1 MYGLK
6 TLLLLLST
14 LCSVTYLGFRA
25 IYTLNAESLAAQC
38 FSVIVL
44 LAECHGVFLM
54 LLYFW
59 QIRDTTP
66 APLMPVLAGRTVD
79 VFLPTYNEDV
89 HLLRGSIQSYLAFDY
104 PCKIY
109 VLDDGNRP
117 DVRILCEEMGV
128 HYIARKDNLHAKAG
142 NINNALEMT
151 DGEFVVI
158 FDSDHVARPHFISR
172 TIGYF
177 ADERVGWVQTPHA
190 FYNMDSFSSLHKPEK
205 NQYWEE
211 GDLFY
216 RCIQL
221 GKSNANAVVFCGSA
235 AIMRRKALEDV
246 GMVATETITED
257 MHTGLRMHSRG
268 WKSLFVHERLIA
280 AQAASEVTAYQ
291 SQRLRWGEGNLS
303 IIRHDNPLTMR
314 GLTMTQRVHYMGS
327 MLGWTSGIGKLAL
340 YLTPIIMLF
349 TGISPVGK
357 ISETFF
363 VLLLAH
369 LVCSWVTLK
378 ATGMGAFMIIGNEL
392 AAMATFWVQ
401 NCAVYRALT
410 RTNSRF
416 VVTKKRGRQT
426 SSVVSHVAPQLTLV
440 AMGAASVVWAAGR
453 LICGVDQNYLALGI
467 GSALIA
473 VQSILAWVVI
483 QRALCGTDRR
493 FSYRHQQGTIHAVIT
508 PDSANKGASEVHG
521 MCYDMNEIG
530 VRVVCYDE
538 LTIDQIVRLDLNAD
552 AKRVTTEACV
562 IWQRPA
568 ASIYA
573 GRAGT
578 AKAYYVGLK
587 FHSPDPATVNAL
599 WEMGVEHVVES
610 TYKNLRFAAERS
622 HKYSSLHLPI
632 TLVSRNASGH
642 EQRWY
647 CAVTDFEQSR
657 LLITGNIPDT
667 GEELLDFEVFTPL
680 GKVRGNGYLS
690 AQPSQSETQC
700 TRVLKT
706 EKFEEQGRGI
716 LNSLQEFTAKPKL
729 ASAVRLTPRA
739 QRRRIRTPAMTTILS
754 VSPIL
759 LLGVSAFLFVH
770 QRQVSLTRLSFAS
783 ELSESQKTAVSS
795 MVEAARA
802 GQLTRISDLSL
813 LLKVLEKHRAAGDRA
828 IVANVAVRLA
838 PENEGFMLA
847 AVDAIRESDGPDA
860 AVDFCLTSIAHPDKA
875 GAQLLLQAIRCAG
888 ESSRSAQAAGYL
900 RELSQRDTLTPQEFE
915 ECVGHS
921 LASQQTEL
929 AKHFLTRFEQTST
942 ERGGLRIRALVAL
955 ADNDRN
961 LTEALCDEIVRE
973 SGDSSDSL
981 LFAGDCYYWSACFSK
996 AAGVWGKAAKLEPLT
1011 VDAEERLAD
1020 AFLQSGQYAEA
1031 LELCRQCGETKYR
1044 SQFRMTVALEILTR
1058 PDLKTLVPD
1067 LTEADLQLKNGLMV
1081 HALEEKAPSERLI
1094 WTICSIQRE
1103 TSPKLLVSFLQ
1114 QNQAQI
1120 STNPDLQ
1127 RELAEAL
1134 FQVEEY
1140 SQAISVLD
1148 DLERRNMVPTAGA
1161 DDVFLLR
1168 ARSLVGLQRYAEAG
1182 EILTSVVAQ
1191 KPGDNSLANETAGVL
1206 LTAGEA
1212 AQALSVM
1219 RGVADAA
1226 STEESARIMISVLS
1240 ANNAWEELLQF
1251 LPKVKASE
1259 TMLVEVG
1266 ITEAQAMFA
1275 TTRFADGVRVLR
1287 GLLPKIPEG
1296 SERQQV
1302 QLLLALGLIWNQQF
1316 DEATDILLTLPDQ
1329 MPIRLAYRSREASR
1343 ADIRLTLPD
1352 QMPMLDGEQ
1361 LEEAILSA
1369 MLGHIQPPTELT
1381 RRAVQL
1387 VNRLRS
1393 QQLSDKRQLLVCD
1406 VMLKLKRADDVV
1418 QLLSVGGQSEHLS
1431 RAQQMR
1437 LANALADTKQ
1447 FQLALRSYEALLKED
1462 QNSVDQNP
1470 TQQADKGFGNLMPP
1484 TIPREDL
1491 LLAAA
1496 RCAANA
1502 GDTERGVK
1510 HFEDL
1515 VREYPCKPEIL
1526 CEYSGLLLQEGRV
1539 REAMQHLPD
1548 SAALTAEQRIL
1559 VIDVMIADNKL
1570 SEAKALA
1577 ESMAVDP
1584 VQIAQG
1590 DRQLLERLAVIEQV
1604 RGDNKAASE
1613 YYQKLVDLGES
1624 DALLRSALAQQ
1635 QVLSGDM
1642 AGALENYR
1650 MLIEAHELPE
1660 SERYWLLLALNE
1672 TQTIPEWSRKTL
1684 AVAGKKSLVD
1694 SDFPVR
1700 ETEQLAY
1707 LHMRAGNESTAL
1719 TLIRRVLAIP
1729 GAQREDLLL
1738 FASNLAAE
1746 LGEFQES
1753 EYFLAQ
1759 LRKLRHMKGTSQSP
1773 LSGATARKPTRR

>member
-1 MYGLK
+1 MYWLK

-25 IYTLNAESLAAQC
+25 MYTLNAESVAAQC
-38 FSVIVL
+38 FSLIVL
-44 LAECHGVFLM
+44 LAECQGVFLL
-54 LLYFW
+54 LLYYW

-66 APLMPVLAGRTVD
+66 APPMPVLAGRTVD

-104 PCKIY
+104 PCRIY

-117 DVRILCEEMGV
+117 DVRVLCEEMGV

-190 FYNMDSFSSLHKPEK
+190 FYNLDSFSSLYKPEK
-205 NQYWEE
+205 NLYWEE

-246 GMVATETITED
+246 GLIATETITED

-268 WKSLFVHERLIA
+268 WKSVFVHERLIA

-314 GLTMTQRVHYMGS
+314 GLTMDQRIHYIGS
-327 MLGWTSGIGKLAL
+327 MLGWSAGIGKLVL

-357 ISETFF
+357 ISETYF

-369 LVCSWVTLK
+369 LVCSWITLK
-378 ATGMGAFMIIGNEL
+378 ATGMGNFMIIGNEL

-401 NCAVYRALT
+401 NQAVYRALT
-410 RTNSRF
+410 RNNSRF

-426 SSVVSHVAPQLTLV
+426 SSVLSHVVPQLTLI
-440 AMGAASVVWAAGR
+440 AMGVASIVWDAGR
-453 LICGVDQNYLALGI
+453 LICGVDQNYMRLAI

-473 VQSILAWVVI
+473 IQSCLAWVVI
-483 QRALCGTDRR
+483 RRALCGTDRR

-508 PDSANKGASEVHG
+508 PESAQSEASEVHG

-530 VRVVCYDE
+530 VRVLCYEE
-538 LTIDQIVRLDLNAD
+538 LTIDQVIRLDLHAHN
-552 AKRVTTEACV
+552 KRVTTEVRV

-568 ASIYA
+568 ANISA

-578 AKAYYVGLK
+578 AKAYYTGLK
-587 FHSPDPATVNAL
+587 FHSPDPTTVNAL

-610 TYKNLRFAAERS
+610 NYKNFRFTGTRS
-622 HKYSSLHLPI
+622 HKYSSMHLPI
-632 TLVSRNASGH
+632 TLVSRNAYGH

-647 CAVTDFEQSR
+647 CAMTDFEKSK
-657 LLITGNIPDT
+657 LLLTGNVPDA
-667 GEELLDFEVFTPL
+667 GEELLDFEIFTPL

-690 AQPSQSETQC
+690 AQSSQSETQC

-716 LNSLQEFTAKPKL
+716 LMSLREFTATPKL
-729 ASAVRLTPRA
+729 ASAVRLTPRS
-739 QRRRIRTPAMTTILS
+739 QRRRIRTPALATLRS

-759 LLGVSAFLFVH
+759 LLGVLLFWFVH
-770 QRQVSLTRLSFAS
+770 ERQVSLTRLSFAS
-783 ELSESQKTAVSS
+783 ELSESQKTTVSS
-795 MVEAARA
+795 MVKEARA
-802 GQLTRISDLSL
+802 GQLTRIGDLSL
-813 LLKVLEKHRAAGDRA
+813 LLKVLEKHGAASDRA

-838 PENEGFMLA
+838 PENEGLLLA
-847 AVDAIRESDGPDA
+847 AVDAVRESSGPDA
-860 AVDFCLTSIAHPDKA
+860 ALDFCLASIAHPDKA

-888 ESSRSAQAAGYL
+888 ESSRSAQAAEYL
-900 RELSQRDTLTPQEFE
+900 RELSLRDTLTPEEFE

-929 AKHFLTRFEQTST
+929 AKHFLTRLEQTTT
-942 ERGGLRIRALVAL
+942 ERRGLRTRALVAL

-973 SGDSSDSL
+973 GGESSDAL

-996 AAGVWGKAAKLEPLT
+996 AAGVWSRAAKLEPLT
-1011 VDAEERLAD
+1011 ADTEERLAD

-1031 LELCRQCGETKYR
+1031 LTLCRKCDETRYR
-1044 SQFRMTVALEILTR
+1044 SQFRMTVALELLTR

-1067 LTEADLQLKNGLMV
+1067 LTEADLQLKNGLIV
-1081 HALEEKAPSERLI
+1081 HALEEKAASERLI
-1094 WTICSIQRE
+1094 WTMCSVHRE
-1103 TSPKLLVSFLQ
+1103 TSPRLLINFLQ

-1120 STNPDLQ
+1120 SANPDLL
-1127 RELAEAL
+1127 RELAGAQ
-1134 FQVEEY
+1134 FHAEEY
-1140 SQAISVLD
+1140 AQAISVLD
-1148 DLERRNMVPTAGA
+1148 DLERRNMVPAAGA
-1161 DDVFLLR
+1161 DDVVLLR

-1182 EILTSVVAQ
+1182 EILMSVLSR

-1212 AQALSVM
+1212 AKALSVM

-1226 STEESARIMISVLS
+1226 STEESARMMISVLS
-1240 ANNAWEELLQF
+1240 ANNAGEELLQF
-1251 LPKVKASE
+1251 LPKLKAYE

-1266 ITEAQAMFA
+1266 VAEAQAMFA
-1275 TTRFADGVRVLR
+1275 STRFADGIRVLR
-1287 GLLPKIPEG
+1287 DLLPKTSEG
-1296 SERQQV
+1296 AERQQI
-1302 QLLLALGLIWNQQF
+1302 QLLLARGLVWDQHF
-1316 DEATDILLTLPDQ
+1316 DDATNILLTLPDQ
-1329 MPIRLAYRSREASR
+1329 MP
-1343 ADIRLTLPD
+1343 
-1352 QMPMLDGEQ
+1352 MPDGEQ
-1361 LEEAILSA
+1361 LEEAILAA
-1369 MLGHIQPPTELT
+1369 MLGHTQPPSELT
-1381 RRAVQL
+1381 KRAVQL
-1387 VNRLRS
+1387 IDRMRTE
-1393 QQLSDKRQLLVCD
+1393 QLSEKRQLLVCD
-1406 VMLKLKRADDVV
+1406 VMLKQKRADDVV
-1418 QLLSVGGQSEHLS
+1418 KWLSVGGQTEHLS
-1431 RAQQMR
+1431 GAQQLR

-1447 FQLALRSYEALLKED
+1447 FQLALRSYESLLKED
-1462 QNSVDQNP
+1462 QNSVEQGP
-1470 TQQADKGFGNLMPP
+1470 SQQADKGLGDSTPP

-1496 RCAANA
+1496 RCAANS

-1510 HFEDL
+1510 YFEDL
-1515 VREYPCKPEIL
+1515 VREYSCKPEIL
-1526 CEYSGLLLQEGRV
+1526 CEYSGLLLQQGRV
-1539 REAMQHLPD
+1539 REALQHVPD
-1548 SAALTAEQRIL
+1548 SATLTAEQRIL

-1570 SEAKALA
+1570 AEAKAFA
-1577 ESMAVDP
+1577 ESMAGNP
-1584 VQIAQG
+1584 VQRTQG
-1590 DRQLLERLAVIEQV
+1590 DRQLLERLAVIEQI
-1604 RGDNKAASE
+1604 RGDNKAAAE
-1613 YYQKLVDLGES
+1613 HYQKLVDLGES
-1624 DALLRSALAQQ
+1624 DATLRSALAQQ
-1635 QVLSGDM
+1635 QVLSGDV

-1650 MLIEAHELPE
+1650 ILIEADELPE
-1660 SERYWLLLALNE
+1660 SERYWLLLTLNE
-1672 TQTIPEWSRKTL
+1672 TRTIPEWSRKTL
-1684 AVAGKKSLVD
+1684 AVAGKQSLVD

-1707 LHMRAGNESTAL
+1707 LHMRAGNKATAL
-1719 TLIRRVLAIP
+1719 TLIRRVLAMP
-1729 GAQREDLLL
+1729 GAEREDLLL
-1738 FASNLAAE
+1738 FASNLTAE
-1746 LGEFQES
+1746 LGEFRES
-1753 EYFLAQ
+1753 EDILAQ
-1759 LRKLRHMKGTSQSP
+1759 LRELRHMKGTGQLP
-1773 LSGATARKPTRR
+1773 LRGETARKPAQ

>member
-1 MYGLK
+1 MRGLHMHWLK
-6 TLLLLLST
+6 TFLLLSST
-14 LCSVTYLGFRA
+14 LCSLMYLGFRA
-25 IYTLNAESLAAQC
+25 MYTLNAESVAAQC
-38 FSVIVL
+38 FSVLVL

-66 APLMPVLAGRTVD
+66 APLMPVIAGRTVD

-172 TIGYF
+172 TIGHF

-190 FYNMDSFSSLHKPEK
+190 FYNLDSFSSLYRPEK

-246 GMVATETITED
+246 GLIATETITED

-268 WKSLFVHERLIA
+268 WKSVFVHERLIA
-280 AQAASEVTAYQ
+280 AQAANEVTAYQ

-314 GLTMTQRVHYMGS
+314 GLTMDQRIHYMGS
-327 MLGWTSGIGKLAL
+327 MLGWSSGIGKLVL

-357 ISETFF
+357 ISETYFL
-363 VLLLAH
+363 LLLAH
-369 LVCSWVTLK
+369 LVCSWITMK
-378 ATGMGAFMIIGNEL
+378 ATGMGSFMIIGNEL

-410 RTNSRF
+410 RSNSRF

-426 SSVVSHVAPQLTLV
+426 SSVLSHVVPQLTLIALGV
-440 AMGAASVVWAAGR
+440 ASIVWAAGR
-453 LICGVDQNYLALGI
+453 LICGVDQNYLGLAI
-467 GSALIA
+467 GSALIG
-473 VQSILAWVVI
+473 VQSSLAWVVVK
-483 QRALCGTDRR
+483 RALCGTDRR

-508 PDSANKGASEVHG
+508 PESSQNEASEVHG

-530 VRVVCYDE
+530 VRVLCYEE
-538 LTIDQIVRLDLNAD
+538 LTIDQIVRLDLHAHN
-552 AKRVTTEACV
+552 KRVTAETRV

-568 ASIYA
+568 TRISA

-578 AKAYYVGLK
+578 AKAFYVGLK

-610 TYKNLRFAAERS
+610 NYKNLRFADARS
-622 HKYSSLHLPI
+622 HKHSSMHLPL

-647 CAVTDFEQSR
+647 CAVTDFEKSR
-657 LLITGNIPDT
+657 LLITGNIPEA
-667 GEELLDFEVFTPL
+667 GEELLDFEVCTPL
-680 GKVRGNGYLS
+680 GKVRGNGTLS
-690 AQPSQSETQC
+690 DPSSQSETQC

-706 EKFEEQGRGI
+706 EKFEEQGRGV
-716 LNSLQEFTAKPKL
+716 LMALREFSATPKL
-729 ASAVRLTPRA
+729 ASAVRLNPHC
-739 QRRRIRTPAMTTILS
+739 QRRRIRTPAMATLRW
-754 VSPIL
+754 VSSIL
-759 LLGVSAFLFVH
+759 LLGVSAFWFVH
-770 QRQVSLTRLSFAS
+770 ERQVSLTRLSYAS
-783 ELSESQKTAVSS
+783 VLSESQKTAVSS
-795 MVEAARA
+795 MVEEARA
-802 GQLTRISDLSL
+802 GQLTRIGDLSL
-813 LLKVLEKHRAAGDRA
+813 LLKVLEKHGTAGDRA
-828 IVANVAVRLA
+828 IVANAAVRLA
-838 PENEGFMLA
+838 PENEGLLLA
-847 AVDAIRESDGPDA
+847 AVDAIRESAGPDA
-860 AVDFCLTSIAHPDKA
+860 ALDFCLTSIAHPDKA
-875 GAQLLLQAIRCAG
+875 GAQVLLQAIRCAG
-888 ESSRSAQAAGYL
+888 ESSRTAQAAAYL
-900 RELSQRDTLTPQEFE
+900 RELSQRDTLTPEEFE

-921 LASQQTEL
+921 LASKQTEL
-929 AKHFLTRFEQTST
+929 AKHFLTRFEQSST

-955 ADNDRN
+955 ADKDRT

-973 SGDSSDSL
+973 GGESSDAL

-996 AAGVWGKAAKLEPLT
+996 AAGVWGKAAKLAPLT
-1011 VDAEERLAD
+1011 ADTEERLAD

-1031 LELCRQCGETKYR
+1031 LALCRKCDETKSR
-1044 SQFRMTVALEILTR
+1044 SQFRMTVALELLTR
-1058 PDLKTLVPD
+1058 PDLKTLIPD
-1067 LTEADLQLKNGLMV
+1067 VTDADLQLKNGLMV
-1081 HALEEKAPSERLI
+1081 HALEEKAASERLI
-1094 WTICSIQRE
+1094 WTMCSVHRE
-1103 TSPKLLVSFLQ
+1103 TSPELLISFLQ

-1120 STNPDLQ
+1120 SANPDLL
-1127 RELAEAL
+1127 RELAGAQ
-1134 FQVEEY
+1134 FQAEEY
-1140 SQAISVLD
+1140 TQSVSVLD

-1161 DDVFLLR
+1161 DDVVLLR

-1182 EILTSVVAQ
+1182 EILTSVLAR
-1191 KPGDNSLANETAGVL
+1191 KPGDYSLANETAGVL

-1226 STEESARIMISVLS
+1226 STEESARMMISVLS
-1240 ANNAWEELLQF
+1240 ANNAWDELLLF
-1251 LPKVKASE
+1251 LPRVKISE

-1266 ITEAQAMFA
+1266 VAEAQAMFA
-1275 TTRFADGVRVLR
+1275 TTRFADGVRVL
-1287 GLLPKIPEG
+1287 GDLLPKISEG

-1302 QLLLALGLIWNQQF
+1302 QLLLARGLVWNQQF

-1329 MPIRLAYRSREASR
+1329 MP
-1343 ADIRLTLPD
+1343 
-1352 QMPMLDGEQ
+1352 MPDGEQ

-1369 MLGHIQPPTELT
+1369 MLGHTQPPSELT
-1381 RRAVQL
+1381 KRAVQL
-1387 VNRLRS
+1387 IDRLRS
-1393 QQLSDKRQLLVCD
+1393 QQLSQTRQLLACD

-1418 QLLSVGGQSEHLS
+1418 QWLSAGGQTEHLS
-1431 RAQQMR
+1431 GAQQMR

-1447 FQLALRSYEALLKED
+1447 FQLALRSYEALLQED
-1462 QNSVDQNP
+1462 QNSVALDP
-1470 TQQADKGFGNLMPP
+1470 TQQADKGLDALTPP
-1484 TIPREDL
+1484 TIPREEL

-1502 GDTERGVK
+1502 KDTERGVK
-1510 HFEDL
+1510 YFQDL

-1526 CEYSGLLLQEGRV
+1526 CEYSGLLLQQGRIG
-1539 REAMQHLPD
+1539 EALQHLPD
-1548 SAALTAEQRIL
+1548 SATLTAEQRIL
-1559 VIDVMIADNKL
+1559 MIDVMIADNKL
-1570 SEAKALA
+1570 AEAKALA
-1577 ESMAVDP
+1577 ESMAGDP
-1584 VQIAQG
+1584 GQRAQG

-1604 RGDNKAASE
+1604 RGDNKAAAA
-1613 YYQKLVDLGES
+1613 YYQKLVDLAES
-1624 DALLRSALAQQ
+1624 DAMLRSALAQQ

-1642 AGALENYR
+1642 PGALENYR
-1650 MLIEAHELPE
+1650 MLIEADELPE

-1672 TQTIPEWSRKTL
+1672 TRTIPEWSRKIL
-1684 AVAGKKSLVD
+1684 AVAGRKSLVD

-1707 LHMRAGNESTAL
+1707 LHSMAGNKSTAL
-1719 TLIRRVLAIP
+1719 TLIRKVLATP
-1729 GAQREDLLL
+1729 GAERQDLLL

-1753 EYFLAQ
+1753 EDFLAQ
-1759 LRKLRHMKGTSQSP
+1759 LRKIRHVKGTDQSP
-1773 LSGATARKPTRR
+1773 LRGATARKPTRR

>member
-25 IYTLNAESLAAQC
+25 MYTLNAESVAAQC

-54 LLYFW
+54 LLYYW

-66 APLMPVLAGRTVD
+66 APLMPVFAGRTVD

-117 DVRILCEEMGV
+117 DVRVLCEEMGV

-177 ADERVGWVQTPHA
+177 ADDRVGWVQTPHA
-190 FYNMDSFSSLHKPEK
+190 FYNLDSFSSLYKPEK
-205 NQYWEE
+205 NLYWEE

-221 GKSNANAVVFCGSA
+221 GKSNANSVVFCGSA

-246 GMVATETITED
+246 GLIATETITED

-268 WKSLFVHERLIA
+268 WKSVFVHERLIA

-314 GLTMTQRVHYMGS
+314 GLTLDQRIHYIGS
-327 MLGWTSGIGKLAL
+327 MLGWSSGIGKLAL

-357 ISETFF
+357 ISETYF

-378 ATGMGAFMIIGNEL
+378 ATGMGSFMIIGNEL

-401 NCAVYRALT
+401 NRAVYRALT

-426 SSVVSHVAPQLTLV
+426 SSVLSHVVPQLTLIALGV
-440 AMGAASVVWAAGR
+440 ASIVWAAGR
-453 LICGVDQNYLALGI
+453 LICGVDQNYLGLAI
-467 GSALIA
+467 GSTLIA
-473 VQSILAWVVI
+473 VQSSLAWVVI
-483 QRALCGTDRR
+483 KRALCGTDRR
-493 FSYRHQQGTIHAVIT
+493 FSYRHQQGTVHAVIT
-508 PDSANKGASEVHG
+508 PESAQNEAPEVHG

-530 VRVVCYDE
+530 VRLLCYEE
-538 LTIDQIVRLDLNAD
+538 LTIDQIVRLDLHAHN
-552 AKRVTTEACV
+552 KRVTTEASV

-568 ASIYA
+568 ANISA

-578 AKAYYVGLK
+578 AKAYYIGLK

-610 TYKNLRFAAERS
+610 NYKNLRFAGTRS
-622 HKYSSLHLPI
+622 HKHSSMHLPI

-647 CAVTDFEQSR
+647 CAVTDFEKSK
-657 LLITGNIPDT
+657 LLLTGNVPDA

-690 AQPSQSETQC
+690 AQSSQSETQC
-700 TRVLKT
+700 ARVLKA

-716 LNSLQEFTAKPKL
+716 LMSLREFTATPKL
-729 ASAVRLTPRA
+729 ASAVRLTPRG
-739 QRRRIRTPAMTTILS
+739 QRRRVRTPALATLRS

-759 LLGVSAFLFVH
+759 LLGVVVFWFVH
-770 QRQVSLTRLSFAS
+770 ERQVSLTRLSFAS
-783 ELSESQKTAVSS
+783 ELSESQKTIVSS
-795 MVEAARA
+795 MVEEARA
-802 GQLTRISDLSL
+802 GQLTRIGDLSL
-813 LLKVLEKHRAAGDRA
+813 LLKVLEKHGAASDRA
-828 IVANVAVRLA
+828 TVANVAVRIA
-838 PENEGFMLA
+838 PENEGLMLA
-847 AVDAIRESDGPDA
+847 AVDAIRESAGPDA
-860 AVDFCLTSIAHPDKA
+860 ALDFCLTSIANSDKA

-888 ESSRSAQAAGYL
+888 ESSRTAQAVAYL
-900 RELSQRDTLTPQEFE
+900 HELSQRDTLTPAEFE

-955 ADNDRN
+955 ADKDRN

-973 SGDSSDSL
+973 GGDSSDAL

-1011 VDAEERLAD
+1011 ADTEERLAD

-1031 LELCRQCGETKYR
+1031 LALCRKCDETKYR
-1044 SQFRMTVALEILTR
+1044 SQFRMTVALELLTR
-1058 PDLKTLVPD
+1058 PDLKTLIPD
-1067 LTEADLQLKNGLMV
+1067 VTDADLQLKNGLMV
-1081 HALEEKAPSERLI
+1081 HALEEKAASERLI
-1094 WTICSIQRE
+1094 WTMCSVHRE
-1103 TSPKLLVSFLQ
+1103 TSPKLLISLLQ

-1120 STNPDLQ
+1120 SANPDLL
-1127 RELAEAL
+1127 RELAGAQ
-1134 FQVEEY
+1134 FQAKEY
-1140 SQAISVLD
+1140 AQAISVLD

-1161 DDVFLLR
+1161 DDVVLLR

-1182 EILTSVVAQ
+1182 EILTAVLAR
-1191 KPGDNSLANETAGVL
+1191 KPGDDSLANETAGVL

-1226 STEESARIMISVLS
+1226 STEESARMMISVLS

-1266 ITEAQAMFA
+1266 VAEAQAMFA

-1287 GLLPKIPEG
+1287 NLQPKISEG

-1302 QLLLALGLIWNQQF
+1302 QLLLARGLVWNQQF
-1316 DEATDILLTLPDQ
+1316 DEATSILLTLPDQ
-1329 MPIRLAYRSREASR
+1329 LPMP
-1343 ADIRLTLPD
+1343 
-1352 QMPMLDGEQ
+1352 DGEQ
-1361 LEEAILSA
+1361 LEEAILAA
-1369 MLGHIQPPTELT
+1369 MLGHTQPPSELT
-1381 RRAVQL
+1381 KRAVQL
-1387 VNRLRS
+1387 LDRLRS
-1393 QQLSDKRQLLVCD
+1393 ELLSEKRQLLACD
-1406 VMLKLKRADDVV
+1406 VMLKQKRADDVV
-1418 QLLSVGGQSEHLS
+1418 KWLSAGGQPENLS
-1431 RAQQMR
+1431 GAQQMR

-1447 FQLALRSYEALLKED
+1447 FQLALSSYEALLNED
-1462 QNSVDQNP
+1462 QNSVDPDP
-1470 TQQADKGFGNLMPP
+1470 TQQADKGLGNLTPP
-1484 TIPREDL
+1484 TIPREEL

-1502 GDTERGVK
+1502 GETERGVK

-1526 CEYSGLLLQEGRV
+1526 CEYSGLLLQQGRV

-1548 SAALTAEQRIL
+1548 SATLTAEQRIL

-1570 SEAKALA
+1570 AEAKALA
-1577 ESMAVDP
+1577 ESMAGDP
-1584 VQIAQG
+1584 AQRAQG
-1590 DRQLLERLAVIEQV
+1590 DRQLLQRLAVIEQV
-1604 RGDNKAASE
+1604 RGDNKAAAE

-1624 DALLRSALAQQ
+1624 DAMLQSALAQQ

-1642 AGALENYR
+1642 VGALENYR
-1650 MLIEAHELPE
+1650 MLIEADELPE

-1672 TQTIPEWSRKTL
+1672 TRTIPEWSRKTL

-1707 LHMRAGNESTAL
+1707 LHMRAGNKSTAL
-1719 TLIRRVLAIP
+1719 TLIRKVLAMP
-1729 GAQREDLLL
+1729 GAEREDLLL
-1738 FASNLAAE
+1738 LASNLAAE

-1753 EYFLAQ
+1753 EDILAQ
-1759 LRKLRHMKGTSQSP
+1759 LRKLRQVKGTGQLP
-1773 LSGATARKPTRR
+1773 LRGATGRKPARR

>member
-1 MYGLK
+1 MYWLK

-14 LCSVTYLGFRA
+14 LCSLTYLSFRA
-25 IYTLNAESLAAQC
+25 IYTLNAESVAAQC

-54 LLYFW
+54 LLYYW

-117 DVRILCEEMGV
+117 EVRVLCEEMGV

-190 FYNMDSFSSLHKPEK
+190 FYNLDSFSSLYRPEK
-205 NQYWEE
+205 NHYWEE

-246 GMVATETITED
+246 GLIATETITED
-257 MHTGLRMHSRG
+257 MHTGLRMHARG
-268 WKSLFVHERLIA
+268 WKSVFVHERLIA

-314 GLTMTQRVHYMGS
+314 GLTLDQRIHYMGS
-327 MLGWTSGIGKLAL
+327 MLGWSSGIGKLAL

-357 ISETFF
+357 ISETYF

-378 ATGMGAFMIIGNEL
+378 STGMGSFMIIGNEL
-392 AAMATFWVQ
+392 ASMATFWVQ
-401 NCAVYRALT
+401 NRAVFRALT

-426 SSVVSHVAPQLTLV
+426 SSVLSHVVPQLTLI
-440 AMGAASVVWAAGR
+440 AMGVASVVWAAGR
-453 LICGVDQNYLALGI
+453 LICGVDQNYLGLAI
-467 GSALIA
+467 GSTLIA
-473 VQSILAWVVI
+473 IQSCLAWVVVK
-483 QRALCGTDRR
+483 RALCGTDRR

-508 PDSANKGASEVHG
+508 PDFTHNETSEVHG
-521 MCYDMNEIG
+521 MCFDMNEIG
-530 VRVVCYDE
+530 VRVLCYEE
-538 LTIDQIVRLDLNAD
+538 LTIDQLVRLDLHAH
-552 AKRVTTEACV
+552 AKRVTTEARV

-568 ASIYA
+568 ASISA

-578 AKAYYVGLK
+578 AKAFYVGLK

-610 TYKNLRFAAERS
+610 NYQNLRFAGARS
-622 HKYSSLHLPI
+622 HKYSPMHLPL
-632 TLVSRNASGH
+632 TLVSRNASDH
-642 EQRWY
+642 EQRWC
-647 CAVTDFEQSR
+647 CAVTDFEKSR
-657 LLITGNIPDT
+657 LLLTGNVPDS

-690 AQPSQSETQC
+690 AQSCESETPC

-716 LNSLQEFTAKPKL
+716 LMALREFTATPKL
-729 ASAVRLTPRA
+729 ASAVRLTPRG
-739 QRRRIRTPAMTTILS
+739 QRRRVRTPIIATLRW

-759 LLGVSAFLFVH
+759 LMGVSAFWFVH
-770 QRQVSLTRLSFAS
+770 ERQVSLTRLSFAS

-795 MVEAARA
+795 MVEEARA
-802 GQLTRISDLSL
+802 GQITRIGDLSL
-813 LLKVLEKHRAAGDRA
+813 LLKVLEKHGPASERA
-828 IVANVAVRLA
+828 IVSTVAVRLA
-838 PENEGFMLA
+838 PENEGFLLA
-847 AVDAIRESDGPDA
+847 AVDAIRESAGPDA
-860 AVDFCLTSIAHPDKA
+860 ALDFCLTSIAHPDNA

-888 ESSRSAQAAGYL
+888 ESSRSAQAAEYL
-900 RELSQRDTLTPQEFE
+900 RELSLRDTLTPEEFE

-955 ADNDRN
+955 ADKDRK

-973 SGDSSDSL
+973 GGDSSDAL

-996 AAGVWGKAAKLEPLT
+996 AAAVWSKAAKLEPLT
-1011 VDAEERLAD
+1011 ADTEERLAD
-1020 AFLQSGQYAEA
+1020 SFLQSGQYAEA
-1031 LELCRQCGETKYR
+1031 LALCRKCDDTRYR
-1044 SQFRMTVALEILTR
+1044 SQFRMTVALELLTR
-1058 PDLKTLVPD
+1058 PDLKTLIPD
-1067 LTEADLQLKNGLMV
+1067 VTDADLQMKNGLMV
-1081 HALEEKAPSERLI
+1081 HALEEKAASERLI
-1094 WTICSIQRE
+1094 WTLCSVHRE
-1103 TSPKLLVSFLQ
+1103 TSPELLISFLQ
-1114 QNQAQI
+1114 QNHSRI
-1120 STNPDLQ
+1120 SANADLL
-1127 RELAEAL
+1127 RELAGAY
-1134 FQVEEY
+1134 FQVKEY
-1140 SQAISVLD
+1140 AQAISVLD
-1148 DLERRNMVPTAGA
+1148 DLERRDMVPTAGA
-1161 DDVFLLR
+1161 DDVVLLR

-1182 EILTSVVAQ
+1182 EILTSVLSR

-1206 LTAGEA
+1206 LTTGEA
-1212 AQALSVM
+1212 AKALSVM

-1226 STEESARIMISVLS
+1226 STEESARMMISVLS
-1240 ANNAWEELLQF
+1240 ANNAWEDLLQF
-1251 LPKVKASE
+1251 LPKVKAHE

-1266 ITEAQAMFA
+1266 VAEAQAMFA
-1275 TTRFADGVRVLR
+1275 STRFTDGVRVLR
-1287 GLLPKIPEG
+1287 DLLPKISEG
-1296 SERQQV
+1296 AERQQV
-1302 QLLLALGLIWNQQF
+1302 QLLLARGLVWNQQF
-1316 DEATDILLTLPDQ
+1316 DEATSILLTLPDQ
-1329 MPIRLAYRSREASR
+1329 MS
-1343 ADIRLTLPD
+1343 
-1352 QMPMLDGEQ
+1352 MPDGEQ

-1369 MLGHIQPPTELT
+1369 MLGHIQPPSELVT
-1381 RRAVQL
+1381 RAEQVIDH
-1387 VNRLRS
+1387 LRS
-1393 QQLSDKRQLLVCD
+1393 QQLSEKRQLLACD
-1406 VMLKLKRADDVV
+1406 VMLKLKQADDVV
-1418 QLLSVGGQSEHLS
+1418 KWLSIGGQPEHLS
-1431 RAQQMR
+1431 GAQQMR
-1437 LANALADTKQ
+1437 LANALAATEQ
-1447 FQLALRSYEALLKED
+1447 FQLALRSYEALLKDDE
-1462 QNSVDQNP
+1462 SIVDQDP
-1470 TQQADKGFGNLMPP
+1470 TQQAERVLGELTPP
-1484 TIPREDL
+1484 PIPREEL

-1502 GDTERGVK
+1502 GETERGVK
-1510 HFEDL
+1510 HFKAL
-1515 VREYPCKPEIL
+1515 VEEFSCEPEVL
-1526 CEYSGLLLQEGRV
+1526 CEYSGLLLQQGRV

-1548 SAALTAEQRIL
+1548 SAALTAEQRL
-1559 VIDVMIADNKL
+1559 LMIDVMIADNKL
-1570 SEAKALA
+1570 TEAKTLA
-1577 ESMAVDP
+1577 ESLAGDP
-1584 VQIAQG
+1584 AQRAEG

-1604 RGDNKAASE
+1604 RGDNKSAAK

-1624 DALLRSALAQQ
+1624 KVAIRASLAQQ
-1635 QVLSGDM
+1635 LVLSGDM
-1642 AGALENYR
+1642 PRALENYR
-1650 MLIEAHELPE
+1650 LLVEAEELPE
-1660 SERYWLLLALNE
+1660 SERFWLLLALNRS
-1672 TQTIPEWSRKTL
+1672 QSIPAWSLRTL
-1684 AVAGKKSLVD
+1684 NAAGKHAMGD
-1694 SDFPVR
+1694 SDYPFR

-1707 LHMRAGNESTAL
+1707 LHVRAGNKSTAL
-1719 TLIRRVLAIP
+1719 TLIRKLLQVPEAE
-1729 GAQREDLLL
+1729 REDLLL

-1746 LGEFQES
+1746 LGEFRES
-1753 EYFLAQ
+1753 ENFLT
-1759 LRKLRHMKGTSQSP
+1759 KLRTLRQVKTTGDAS
-1773 LSGATARKPTRR
+1773 LRGATARKPSRQ

>member
-1 MYGLK
+1 MYWLK

-25 IYTLNAESLAAQC
+25 LYTLNADSVAAQC
-38 FSVIVL
+38 FSVMVL

-54 LLYFW
+54 LLYYW

-190 FYNMDSFSSLHKPEK
+190 FYNLDSFSSLYKPEK
-205 NQYWEE
+205 NLYWEE

-221 GKSNANAVVFCGSA
+221 GKSNANSVVFCGSA

-246 GMVATETITED
+246 GLIATETITED

-268 WKSLFVHERLIA
+268 WKSVFVHERLIA

-314 GLTMTQRVHYMGS
+314 GLTLDQRIHYIGS
-327 MLGWTSGIGKLAL
+327 MLGWSSGIGKLAL

-357 ISETFF
+357 ISETYL

-378 ATGMGAFMIIGNEL
+378 ATGMGSFMIIGNEL

-401 NCAVYRALT
+401 NRAVYRALT

-426 SSVVSHVAPQLTLV
+426 SSVLSHVVPQLSLI
-440 AMGAASVVWAAGR
+440 AMGVASIVWAAGR
-453 LICGVDQNYLALGI
+453 LICGVDQNYLGLAI

-473 VQSILAWVVI
+473 VQSSLAWVVI
-483 QRALCGTDRR
+483 KRALCGTDRR
-493 FSYRHQQGTIHAVIT
+493 FSYRHQQGTVHAVIT
-508 PDSANKGASEVHG
+508 PESAQNEASEVHG

-530 VRVVCYDE
+530 VRVLCYEE
-538 LTIDQIVRLDLNAD
+538 LTIDQIVRLDLHAHD
-552 AKRVTTEACV
+552 KRVTTEARV

-568 ASIYA
+568 ASISA

-578 AKAYYVGLK
+578 AKAYYIGLK

-610 TYKNLRFAAERS
+610 NYKNLRFAGTRPQTF
-622 HKYSSLHLPI
+622 SSMHLPI

-647 CAVTDFEQSR
+647 CAVTDFDKSR
-657 LLITGNIPDT
+657 LLLTGNVPDA

-680 GKVRGNGYLS
+680 GKVRGNGFLS
-690 AQPSQSETQC
+690 AQSSQSEAQY

-716 LNSLQEFTAKPKL
+716 LMSLREFTATPKL
-729 ASAVRLTPRA
+729 ASAVRLTPRG
-739 QRRRIRTPAMTTILS
+739 QRRRVRTPALATLRW

-759 LLGVSAFLFVH
+759 LMGVSVFWFVH
-770 QRQVSLTRLSFAS
+770 ERQVYLTRLSFAS
-783 ELSESQKTAVSS
+783 ELSESQKTTVSS
-795 MVEAARA
+795 MVEVARN
-802 GQLTRISDLSL
+802 GQFTRIGDLSL
-813 LLKVLEKHRAAGDRA
+813 LLKVLEKHGAASDRA
-828 IVANVAVRLA
+828 IVANVAARFA
-838 PENEGFMLA
+838 PENEGLLLA
-847 AVDAIRESDGPDA
+847 AVDAIRESAGPDA
-860 AVDFCLTSIAHPDKA
+860 ALDFCLASIAHSDKA

-888 ESSRSAQAAGYL
+888 ESSRTAQAVAYL
-900 RELSQRDTLTPQEFE
+900 HELSQRDTLTPEEFE

-955 ADNDRN
+955 ADNNRN

-973 SGDSSDSL
+973 GGDSSDAL

-996 AAGVWGKAAKLEPLT
+996 AAGVWSKAAKIEPLT
-1011 VDAEERLAD
+1011 ADTEERLAD

-1031 LELCRQCGETKYR
+1031 LALCRKCAETKHR
-1044 SQFRMTVALEILTR
+1044 SQFRMTVALELLTR

-1067 LTEADLQLKNGLMV
+1067 LTEADLQLKNGLLV
-1081 HALEEKAPSERLI
+1081 HALEEKAASERLI
-1094 WTICSIQRE
+1094 WTLCSVHRE
-1103 TSPKLLVSFLQ
+1103 TSPDLLISFLQ

-1120 STNPDLQ
+1120 SANPDLL
-1127 RELAEAL
+1127 RELAGAQ
-1134 FQVEEY
+1134 FQAEEFA
-1140 SQAISVLD
+1140 QAISVLD

-1161 DDVFLLR
+1161 DDVVLLR

-1182 EILTSVVAQ
+1182 EILTSVLAR

-1226 STEESARIMISVLS
+1226 STEESARMMISVLS

-1251 LPKVKASE
+1251 LPRVKVSE
-1259 TMLVEVG
+1259 AMLVEVSVA
-1266 ITEAQAMFA
+1266 EAQAMFA

-1287 GLLPKIPEG
+1287 DLLPKISEG

-1302 QLLLALGLIWNQQF
+1302 QLLLARGLVWNQQF
-1316 DEATDILLTLPDQ
+1316 DDATSILLTLPDQ
-1329 MPIRLAYRSREASR
+1329 VP
-1343 ADIRLTLPD
+1343 LP
-1352 QMPMLDGEQ
+1352 DGEQ

-1369 MLGHIQPPTELT
+1369 VLGHNQPPSALT
-1381 RRAVQL
+1381 KRAVQL
-1387 VNRLRS
+1387 VDRLRS
-1393 QQLSDKRQLLVCD
+1393 QQLSEKRQLLACD

-1418 QLLSVGGQSEHLS
+1418 KWLSVGGQTAHISG
-1431 RAQQMR
+1431 AQQMR

-1447 FQLALRSYEALLKED
+1447 FQLALSSYEELLKED
-1462 QNSVDQNP
+1462 QNSVDQDP
-1470 TQQADKGFGNLMPP
+1470 TQQADKSFGDSTPP
-1484 TIPREDL
+1484 TIPREEL

-1496 RCAANA
+1496 RCAANS
-1502 GDTERGVK
+1502 GDAERGVK
-1510 HFEDL
+1510 YFEDL
-1515 VREYPCKPEIL
+1515 VREYTCKPEIL
-1526 CEYSGLLLQEGRV
+1526 CEYSGLLLQQGRV
-1539 REAMQHLPD
+1539 RDALQHLPD
-1548 SAALTAEQRIL
+1548 SATLTAEQRIL

-1570 SEAKALA
+1570 AEAKALA
-1577 ESMAVDP
+1577 ESMAGDP
-1584 VQIAQG
+1584 AQRAQG
-1590 DRQLLERLAVIEQV
+1590 DRKLLERLAVIEQV
-1604 RGDNKAASE
+1604 RGDNKAAAE
-1613 YYQKLVDLGES
+1613 YYQKLIDLGEA
-1624 DALLRSALAQQ
+1624 DATLRSALAQQ

-1642 AGALENYR
+1642 SGALENYR
-1650 MLIEAHELPE
+1650 MLIEADELPE
-1660 SERYWLLLALNE
+1660 SERYWLLLALKEN
-1672 TQTIPEWSRKTL
+1672 QTIPEWSRKTL
-1684 AVAGKKSLVD
+1684 AVAGRKSLVD

-1707 LHMRAGNESTAL
+1707 LHMRAGNKSTAL
-1719 TLIRRVLAIP
+1719 TLIRKVLATP
-1729 GAQREDLLL
+1729 GAEREDLLL

-1746 LGEFQES
+1746 LGEYRES
-1753 EYFLAQ
+1753 EDFLT
-1759 LRKLRHMKGTSQSP
+1759 KLRTLRNAKSTGQAS
-1773 LSGATARKPTRR
+1773 LRGATARKPSRQ